1 MYGHRHPGS
10 GGGLEPNLLISPF
23 QSFMACHKEAE
34 SRHEAPAQ
42 KAKGK
47 REEVPAGN
55 TVGSEG
61 DDWAPWNGG
70 AGSFSGSAGRGGG

>member
-1 MYGHRHPGS
+1 
-10 GGGLEPNLLISPF
+10 
-23 QSFMACHKEAE
+23 MACHKEAE